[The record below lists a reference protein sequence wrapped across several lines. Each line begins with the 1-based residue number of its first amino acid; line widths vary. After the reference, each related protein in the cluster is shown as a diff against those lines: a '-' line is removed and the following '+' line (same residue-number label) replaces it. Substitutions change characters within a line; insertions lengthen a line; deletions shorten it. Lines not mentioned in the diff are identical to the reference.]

1 MLELKHIERF
11 YPLAKCQFFYILRDV
26 NLKIEEGDF
35 VSIMGPSGA
44 GKSSLLHVLG
54 LHDHA
59 RSGENWSL
67 GGSFPFCEI
76 RLKSARNIRKKN

>member
-1 MLELKHIERF
+1 MPNPLIELKHVERF
-11 YPLAKCQFFYILRDV
+11 YPLAKGQFFYVLRDV

-54 LHDHA
+54 MHDHA
-59 RSGENWSL
+59 WTGEYFL
-67 GGSFPFCEI
+67 EETAI
-76 RLKSARNIRKKN
+76 HQLETE